1 MGQVV
6 CAYSD
11 GLALATAATRNL
23 SEFIM
28 HSTVERG
35 DGLSRGLYRWAAL
48 GYKHSEGESLLLVFV
63 LIGYSLKLGSSGK
76 ALLPL

>member
-1 MGQVV
+1 MDWHWLLLPPETSVSLL
-6 CAYSD
+6 CI
-11 GLALATAATRNL
+11 AL
-23 SEFIM
+23 
-28 HSTVERG
+28 VERG
-35 DGLSRGLYRWAAL
+35 GGLSRGLYRWAAL